1 MSQSTA
7 PRSRIVRW
15 IQGDSGTRWGSAPE
29 QYCEDASRVLFRRM
43 GRLFGDG
50 RYFGLKVDGWEH
62 LPEDRNV
69 LAVSNHSGGTTVL
82 DGFGLWYAWQ
92 QRFGFSRPGHAMAH
106 EMLFAADGPGR
117 MFAQLG
123 AVRADRQMAVEVLRT
138 WQRDLIVMPGGDRDT
153 WRPWKDRYKVNFA
166 GRTGYAKIAIKA
178 GVPVVPI
185 ANAGAQSTLMVLTDG
200 APLAR
205 AMGLPKLARAE
216 IFPVSLSFPWGLTI
230 GPLPHLPPPTTL
242 RYKIGAPIP
251 PPITVAAGEE
261 PPAWAV
267 AQLDAQVQ
275 AAVQSQ
281 LDALKAESRPRQV
294 LRQLRR
300 RSFSLRDT
308 VRGGEG
314 LLAAK

>member
-15 IQGDSGTRWGSAPE
+15 IQGDSGTRWGAGPE
-29 QYCEDASRVLFRRM
+29 QYDEAASRILHRRM
-43 GRLFGDG
+43 GRIFGEG
-50 RYFGLKVDGWEH
+50 RYFGLKVDGWEN
-62 LPEDRNV
+62 LPADDNV

-92 QRFGFSRPGHAMAH
+92 ERFGFSRPGHVMAH
-106 EMLFAADGPGR
+106 EMIFAADGPGR

-123 AVRADRQMAVEVLRT
+123 AVRADRTMAVDVLKN
-138 WQRDLIVMPGGDRDT
+138 WKRDLIVMPGGDRDT

-178 GVPVVPI
+178 GVSIVPI

-216 IFPVSLSFPWGLTI
+216 VFPISLSFPWGLTI

-242 RYKIGAPIP
+242 RYKIGAPIA
-251 PPITVAAGEE
+251 PPITVAEGEE

-275 AAVQSQ
+275 AAVQSM
-281 LDALKAESRPRQV
+281 LNELKEESRPRQV
-294 LRQLRR
+294 IRQLRR
-300 RSFSLRDT
+300 RSVALLDG
-308 VRGGEG
+308 VRGSE
-314 LLAAK
+314 LLMAAK